1 MRKGSVLLWVTA
13 LVVLVA
19 VATGTMASAGE
30 RTPIA
35 GKQSA
40 ARNDPSV
47 ASAERASEVAGSP
60 SAGSQVTAGP
70 ITSPG
75 ERDEGNQ
82 IAGTWRVT
90 VIRPAPQPPLISL
103 QVFTSDGSVI
113 ENANEPPTTRT
124 ESYGVWARIG
134 GRLYAASS
142 EMFRFDPQTGAQVG
156 TMKINR
162 TIRLAPDGQT
172 MSVVARATLFNLSGN
187 VVTSFPVVATGVR
200 MQLER
205 IPEVPQ

>member
-1 MRKGSVLLWVTA
+1 MKRRSVLLWVTA

-35 GKQSA
+35 GKQPA

-47 ASAERASEVAGSP
+47 ASAARASEAAGSP
-60 SAGSQVTAGP
+60 DAGSQVTTGP
-70 ITSPG
+70 ITSAG
-75 ERDEGNQ
+75 ERDAGNQ

-90 VIRPAPQPPLISL
+90 VNRPAPQTPLISL

-113 ENANEPPTTRT
+113 ENANEWPATRT
-124 ESYGVWARIG
+124 ESYGVWERIG
-134 GRLYAASS
+134 GRLYANST
-142 EMFRFDPQTGAQVG
+142 EFFRFNPQTGAQVG

-162 TIRLAPDGQT
+162 TIRLSQDGQT
-172 MSVVARATLFNLSGN
+172 MSVVARATLVDLSGN
-187 VVTSFPVVATGVR
+187 VVTSFLVRATGVR
-200 MQLER
+200 MQVER
-205 IPEVPQ
+205 IPDLP